1 MRLFEKRDIQTIM
14 EQCHKTQ
21 SRTNAIVS
29 FVHEKNNIKKDWS
42 DVYVA
47 VKDNIS
53 VKGTPCMA
61 GSKILNGYIPLYDAT
76 VVKKLKEKGAQIL
89 CKTNMDELGMGA
101 TGQNSCCGPT
111 FNPYDVQRISGGSSS
126 GSAVLVAT
134 DCVPLA
140 LATDTGDSIRVPASY
155 NGVVGFKPTYGR
167 ISRYGVISYASSM
180 DTVGFMTTCIEDAW
194 RAFELL
200 QGYDPNDMTSIDH
213 SLGSINFSQS
223 IQGKKIGIL
232 KNALDQVT
240 DPELKKKFYDL
251 MNDLRRQGAILQEV
265 KYPQELMDLVL
276 PVYQVISN
284 SEACSNFAHLD
295 GIRFGLQKSGLNYK
309 EAITQSRTEGFS
321 FPVKRRLLLGAY
333 SLYEE
338 NQHRI
343 YQKAQKIRRLLVDEF
358 QKLFDDLEFLACLT
372 TTDIAPKIEEE
383 FIDPSYL
390 KLANLSGFPALSLP
404 FGSKIG
410 CPYGL
415 HLFAGAFQ
423 DEKMIEIAYQIEKI
437 IDDKENLS

>member
-1 MRLFEKRDIQTIM
+1 MRLFEKRDFQTIM

-29 FVHEKNNIKKDWS
+29 FVHEKNNIENDWS

-53 VKGTPCMA
+53 VKNTPCMA

-76 VVKKLKEKGAQIL
+76 VVKKLKDRGAQIL

-101 TGQNSCCGPT
+101 TGQNSYCGPT

-140 LATDTGDSIRVPASY
+140 LGTDTGDSIRVPASY

-194 RAFELL
+194 KAFELL

-213 SLGSINFSQS
+213 PLEPVNFSQS
-223 IQGKKIGIL
+223 LQGKKIGIL
-232 KNALDQVT
+232 KNALDWVT
-240 DPELKKKFYDL
+240 DPQLKRKFYDL
-251 MNDLRRQGAILQEV
+251 MDHLRAQGAFLQEV
-265 KYPQELMDLVL
+265 SYPQELMDLVL

-284 SEACSNFAHLD
+284 GEACSNFAHLD

-309 EAITQSRTEGFS
+309 EAITQARTEGFS

-333 SLYEE
+333 SLYQK
-338 NQHRI
+338 NQDRI
-343 YQKAQKIRRLLVDEF
+343 YQKAQKLRRLMVEAF
-358 QKLFDDLEFLACLT
+358 QKLFEDVDFLVCLT
-372 TTDIAPKIEEE
+372 TTDIAPTIEED

-404 FGSKIG
+404 FGSKMG

-415 HLFAGAFQ
+415 HLFGGAFQ
-423 DEKMIEIAYQIEKI
+423 DEKMMEIAYQIEKI
-437 IDDKENLS
+437 MEGKGNLR